1 MGPGR
6 HNRPGAPA
14 QKAKNTKLTLATLW
28 VSYMQPH
35 KVRLSIVII
44 LAILS
49 TVFMVLSPHVLGMMT
64 DVVVDGLM
72 SGQGI
77 DYAELGLI
85 GLWLAGLYGAG
96 AAFAYLQSFLM
107 TTLTQRI
114 VGQMRRHL
122 SEKINQLPLRYFDK
136 HQHGEVISRVTN
148 DVDTIGQ
155 SLNQSATQLITAI
168 VTVIGILIMMLITSW
183 QLTLVA
189 LAVLVVTT
197 GATALIVKLSQR
209 YYVGQQAHLGA
220 INSHVEE
227 MFSGH
232 AVMRV
237 YNGEKKS
244 IDQFEQ
250 TNAKLHR
257 DGWKSQFFSGLMMPV
272 MHFISNLGFVGVAVL
287 GGWLALQGK
296 LSIGSIQA
304 FIQYMN
310 QFTQP
315 ITQTAS
321 VVNVLQSTVAA
332 AERVFEFLQE
342 PNERNDEVK
351 STLTKPV
358 LGKVDFQGVQFSYTP
373 DKPVIKDFTAHIK
386 PGQHVA
392 IVGPTGAGK
401 TTVVNLL
408 MRFYDLDGGSIKID
422 DIDIADVPRADV
434 RSQFGM
440 VLQDTWL
447 FNGTIAENI
456 AYGVKK
462 ATRKDIERA
471 AKAARADHF
480 IRTLPKGYD
489 TVLGEETDTISA
501 GEKQLLTIAR
511 AMLADTPMMILDEA
525 TSSVDTRTERLIQ
538 EAMDELTKGRTSFV
552 IAHRLS
558 TIRNADII
566 LVMKE
571 GNIVEQGTHDQLV
584 TAGGFYQSLYDS
596 QFGDTNETE

>member
-14 QKAKNTKLTLATLW
+14 QKAKNAKLTLATLW

-77 DYAELGLI
+77 DYAKLGLI

-351 STLTKPV
+351 SMLTKPV

>member
-1 MGPGR
+1 MGPGG
-6 HNRPGAPA
+6 HSRPGAPA

-28 VSYMQPH
+28 ASYMRPY
-35 KVRLSIVII
+35 KMRLSVVII

-122 SEKINQLPLRYFDK
+122 SEKINQLPLHYFDK

-155 SLNQSATQLITAI
+155 SLNQSATQLITAV